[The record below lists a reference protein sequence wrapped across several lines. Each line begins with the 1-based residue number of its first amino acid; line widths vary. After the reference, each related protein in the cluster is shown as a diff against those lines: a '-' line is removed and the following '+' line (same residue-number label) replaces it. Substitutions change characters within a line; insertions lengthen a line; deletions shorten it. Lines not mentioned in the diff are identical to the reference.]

1 MAVADLRHAYA
12 AIAAFTTVIDD
23 GGVGERG
30 AEKKACRARASRA
43 SRQRSADTDP
53 RAETADID

>member
-1 MAVADLRHAYA
+1 LRHAYA